1 MARTK
6 ERSFGQVLRDRRRQL
21 DLTQEEVARRIKT
34 STPYI
39 GHLESAK
46 RHPSDKIVTRLAEVL
61 GLDRR
66 ELFFLGESARA
77 GTPQPGARGRREV
90 GVGRFPQ
97 RRADKAHPQYYRR
110 RDGNAGTRGAARRSA
125 LPPRLHLYTQHGS
138 SRRRQVAGSERLAR
152 GVDRWNARSG
162 DPFRL
167 ADFVPTTSRCR
178 RADQVNCAMEISV
191 PGSDGRCPPSDYLLA
206 HYR

>member
-1 MARTK
+1 MPRTK

-66 ELFFLGESARA
+66 ELFFLANPRAIAAFGRECTRRGVPPPTVTLFGNPFLTWRGIPLIPTDKIRVAGKTPKTKILLVRVGERKQ
-77 GTPQPGARGRREV
+77 GVIGLFQPGLTGEQSPGLSVRFKGISDRGLSSYLISLYCSASVLADDAIAALDDVEV
-90 GVGRFPQ
+90 G
-97 RRADKAHPQYYRR
+97 QYHEYK
-110 RDGNAGTRGAARRSA
+110 
-125 LPPRLHLYTQHGS
+125 
-138 SRRRQVAGSERLAR
+138 
-152 GVDRWNARSG
+152 
-162 DPFRL
+162 
-167 ADFVPTTSRCR
+167 
-178 RADQVNCAMEISV
+178 
-191 PGSDGRCPPSDYLLA
+191 
-206 HYR
+206 